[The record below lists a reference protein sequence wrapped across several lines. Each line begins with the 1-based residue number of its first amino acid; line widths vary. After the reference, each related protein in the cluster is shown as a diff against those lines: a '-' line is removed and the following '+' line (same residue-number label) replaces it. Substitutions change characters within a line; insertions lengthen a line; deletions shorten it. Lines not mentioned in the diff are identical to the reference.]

1 MAEIRAVELTV
12 IAALMASLPVAALG
26 QGSAPVMVPDLT
38 LPAFAQEKISV
49 VDRAHPEYDEVG
61 YQFGP
66 YILKP
71 TISAAESVDSNILGS
86 SSFERSDF
94 ITTIKPTI
102 SLDSDWASDA
112 VGFYA
117 EGDVAQYARY
127 TSENVG
133 NLIVRG
139 DGRWDVDRGQTLT
152 INAGYQVQHEDR
164 YSPESQAAVSQAGGG
179 TYAKYPTEYSLTNG
193 GLTYVY
199 SPSRLGFEVQAT
211 VNKYDYTNEPTLNG
225 GLAIENDRSRVEY
238 AITPRVSYEL
248 IPGYQAFVEG
258 WANRH
263 EYDSTFDATPEHLK
277 RSSTGYAVAT
287 GTQINLG
294 DLLSGEVYV
303 GYQNQDYDD
312 RRLSANSGV
321 YLGASVLWNVTALTS
336 LRFTASRSV
345 QETILVGSSGF
356 WDTELNATVE
366 HELLRN
372 IILTAGVSYG
382 INEYQGIAR
391 DDSTISGNF
400 GGRWKLTQIYSIG
413 LSGVIQHRSSNLDGN
428 SFTRAIVAVDFKA
441 AF

>member
-12 IAALMASLPVAALG
+12 IAALMASFSVAALG
-26 QGSAPVMVPDLT
+26 QGSAPVVVPDLT

-49 VDRAHPEYDEVG
+49 IDRAHPEYDEVG

-133 NLIVRG
+133 NIIVRG
-139 DGRWDVDRGQTLT
+139 DGRWDIDRGQTLA

-248 IPGYQAFVEG
+248 IPGYQAFIEG

-263 EYDSTFDATPEHLK
+263 EYDSTFDATPRASETQLNRLCGSDRHTDQFGGFANRRGLCRISK
-277 RSSTGYAVAT
+277 PRLRRS
-287 GTQINLG
+287 
-294 DLLSGEVYV
+294 
-303 GYQNQDYDD
+303 
-312 RRLSANSGV
+312 
-321 YLGASVLWNVTALTS
+321 TALYEFRCLFGCFRFMECDRPYIPAIHGVTKCPGNNIGWQ
-336 LRFTASRSV
+336 LRV
-345 QETILVGSSGF
+345 LG
-356 WDTELNATVE
+356 
-366 HELLRN
+366 
-372 IILTAGVSYG
+372 YG
-382 INEYQGIAR
+382 IER
-391 DDSTISGNF
+391 DG
-400 GGRWKLTQIYSIG
+400 
-413 LSGVIQHRSSNLDGN
+413 
-428 SFTRAIVAVDFKA
+428 
-441 AF
+441 